1 MKLDESLAKLRRE
14 KDAAI
19 DKLQLELSNLR
30 SALAKPASSVL
41 GASAMGDSVMSA
53 DINQSVQARD
63 SVSESLRDALDNEKV
78 SVKRWASTQESM
90 PLFWETLGLI
100 PWTII
105 V

>member
-1 MKLDESLAKLRRE
+1 MRQLSEIQTTPCQQVINSHLFQMKLDESLAKLRRE

-78 SVKRWASTQESM
+78 SVKR
-90 PLFWETLGLI
+90 
-100 PWTII
+100 
-105 V
+105 